1 MPVELKRASWIEL
14 FYDLAYVALIA
25 QLTYLVADYHSTPYD
40 WLNSGIVAYAIFVAW
55 WTTSVNRNMQDSET
69 VSDKLLIQVK
79 MVGAFLMSVTMPAVF
94 VGAHVGFFMTLASV
108 RFLQVIMLLRMY
120 RLHPETAPMTYNIVQ
135 GLTVAGVLWV
145 LSALIPNPYHYV
157 VAIVALALDVLTPL
171 STGKGN
177 VIRLLNVA
185 HLKERLGLFLML
197 VMGESMIVVAL
208 SNTAV
213 KLTFFEPLVM
223 VSGLLFMIT
232 LWWLYFDH
240 QDRTVEVRPRNFFVF
255 LHAHAFLY
263 ISVVIVSVGYKFL
276 LLTPRATEILWFI
289 VIGMFGCALALTA
302 TRIALHGISRF
313 VCVWMIVLGFLSSI
327 VVALGYVYTITM
339 ETTVLL
345 TMLFAAAAFFDQ
357 STRVL
362 KKAN

>member
-1 MPVELKRASWIEL
+1 
-14 FYDLAYVALIA
+14 
-25 QLTYLVADYHSTPYD
+25 
-40 WLNSGIVAYAIFVAW
+40 
-55 WTTSVNRNMQDSET
+55 
-69 VSDKLLIQVK
+69 
-79 MVGAFLMSVTMPAVF
+79 
-94 VGAHVGFFMTLASV
+94 
-108 RFLQVIMLLRMY
+108 
-120 RLHPETAPMTYNIVQ
+120 
-135 GLTVAGVLWV
+135 
-145 LSALIPNPYHYV
+145 
-157 VAIVALALDVLTPL
+157 
-171 STGKGN
+171 
-177 VIRLLNVA
+177 LLNVA